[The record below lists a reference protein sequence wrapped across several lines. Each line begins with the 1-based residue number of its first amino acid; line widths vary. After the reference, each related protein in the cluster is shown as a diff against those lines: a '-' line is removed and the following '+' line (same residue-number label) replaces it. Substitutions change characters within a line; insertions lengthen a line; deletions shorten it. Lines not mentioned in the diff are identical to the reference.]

1 METGRSFQR
10 FYLVYTKIILY
21 NRHVFTGEL
30 IFIIR
35 RQKITWAVFLVLHKR
50 KIVYW
55 NCFTEWITIHIWE
68 QDAEEWR
75 LTERGAFAERY
86 IILKI
91 LHFVQSLSGMWKRW
105 KEIWE

>member
-1 METGRSFQR
+1 MG
-10 FYLVYTKIILY
+10 
-21 NRHVFTGEL
+21 G
-30 IFIIR
+30 
-35 RQKITWAVFLVLHKR
+35 FLVLHQR

-91 LHFVQSLSGMWKRW
+91 LRFVQSLSGMWKRW